1 MVRTSGETPQ
11 PQTGTSAALLKS
23 EPRCVGT
30 PDALSS
36 LRSKPAS
43 KATTRASKAT
53 TCSCMSRKRFS
64 SAFSLPPQTDPGKSL
79 RRKMFVTSRPNAV
92 PRVHRVWVRCTGS
105 PLHDPVTLSLADSK
119 DDVHC
124 GCGEWLHPEHGRRG
138 PFGSGDEQ
146 AGGPA
151 HGHHAGQGGRVR
163 LDRLH
168 HDLQEGAS
176 RSRVPHICRPTRSH
190 ACLTH
195 PVLCCRVQD
204 GKTISPWHDIPLEA
218 GDGMYNFVCEIP
230 KMTLKKMEVR
240 PYHALLSTAAVP
252 GIAAVAL
259 GCHARMLPLG
269 RSRPR
274 SRATRSCRTRR
285 RARRA
290 CTTAPSSG
298 TTAACRRR
306 GRTRTSRAT
315 PTWAVPSATTTRS
328 TWWRLA
334 PRRRRWAPSCR
345 SSRSACSR

>member
-1 MVRTSGETPQ
+1 MAPRLGTVAGGAKKRAEERERRCNCSCARVVRTSGETPQ
-11 PQTGTSAALLKS
+11 PQTARTLFSAPSRACVRAALCWHFPTS
-23 EPRCVGT
+23 
-30 PDALSS
+30 LSS

-195 PVLCCRVQD
+195 PVLCWRVQD

-240 PYHALLSTAAVP
+240 PRTAAQPHKPTADVP
-252 GIAAVAL
+252 TWW
-259 GCHARMLPLG
+259 GCG
-269 RSRPR
+269 
-274 SRATRSCRTRR
+274 SCPQ
-285 RARRA
+285 
-290 CTTAPSSG
+290 C
-298 TTAACRRR
+298 
-306 GRTRTSRAT
+306 T
-315 PTWAVPSATTTRS
+315 PT
-328 TWWRLA
+328 
-334 PRRRRWAPSCR
+334 
-345 SSRSACSR
+345 